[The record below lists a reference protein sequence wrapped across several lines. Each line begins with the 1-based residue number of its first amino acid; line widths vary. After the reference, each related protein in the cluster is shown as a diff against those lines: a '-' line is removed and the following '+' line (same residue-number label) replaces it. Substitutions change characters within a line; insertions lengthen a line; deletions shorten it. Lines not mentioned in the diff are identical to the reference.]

1 MSRKV
6 TAIELEELLQYLGFR
21 QVASIP
27 GSHKAFKHDPSNAV
41 VVLGWIPPD
50 GQLNPSVVVG
60 IRRLLD
66 EKGVI
71 NRDSFDRKLENL
83 SAKRV
88 THR

>member
-6 TAIELEELLQYLGFR
+6 TEIELEEFLRHLGFR
-21 QVASIP
+21 QVASVP
-27 GSHKAFKHDPSNAV
+27 GSHKAFKHDPSDAV

-50 GQLNPSVVVG
+50 GQLNPSLVVG

-71 NRDSFDRKLENL
+71 DRDSFDRKL
-83 SAKRV
+83 AGC
-88 THR
+88 